1 MALAAIRRWEI
12 RAHNRDG
19 RAKVN
24 HGKHA
29 THGELT
35 HSGTRPY
42 AFWGFFQR
50 IRTKMT
56 LQSATERL
64 DAAVQLLEDRL
75 ENRVRA
81 LRSEAA
87 SLRLERDTLQG
98 QLLEAMNAVR
108 PDLEEANALLQAE
121 LEAMAT
127 AHDALLE
134 KYNELE
140 RRHTALE
147 QAAND
152 ALGRVDRLIAQLDV
166 ESVEA

>member
-1 MALAAIRRWEI
+1 
-12 RAHNRDG
+12 
-19 RAKVN
+19 
-24 HGKHA
+24 
-29 THGELT
+29 
-35 HSGTRPY
+35 
-42 AFWGFFQR
+42 
-50 IRTKMT
+50 MT

-75 ENRVRA
+75 DTRLNA

-87 SLRLERDTLQG
+87 SLRLERDTLQS

-127 AHDALLE
+127 AHDALLQ

-140 RRHTALE
+140 QRHTALE
-147 QAAND
+147 QAASE

-166 ESVEA
+166 PSTEA